1 MEQSAGAESHFLTPT
16 TVDVGMVNG
25 ISEAYGNAGLILRV
39 TPPSPEEIAALPEGS
54 VLIGLL
60 KPFED
65 KARLAAL
72 NARKITAFSLELLPR
87 ISRAQSMDAL
97 SSQASCAGYQCGLIA
112 AARCTKFFPM
122 LTTAAGT
129 IRPARVL
136 VIGAGVA
143 GLQAIATC
151 KRLGAMVEAYD
162 VRSAA
167 REQIESLGAKFVD
180 TGVSADGAGGYA
192 RDLTAEE
199 KAQQTEKLAK
209 AVAMSDVVITTA
221 AIPGKKAPII
231 ITTDMISRMKYGA
244 IIVDM
249 AAESGG
255 NCALTQPG
263 EHVIANDVN
272 IHGPLNLPSRMPTH
286 ASELY
291 AKNIY
296 NFISPWIKDGELVFD
311 WSDEVV
317 AGTLLC
323 KDGATVHGKI
333 KQILEKP
340 DGRPAR
346 ALYLHARRLHRLRD
360 HRQGA
365 GHPAHAADVRFQ
377 LHPRR
382 RVVGAMIMLGSAD
395 TPLQQAIGFFA
406 VALGA
411 ANAAGGYVVTERM
424 LAMFK
429 KKDGCVMT
437 LPLYVQGA
445 WFPAPCS
452 SSRPERH
459 EFAGQCAQGHRLG
472 RLRHADRHCR
482 HFPRPRPEEHRADG
496 TGAGHRGGGC
506 LDFRQEG
513 QDDRH
518 AADGRHLQRHGRRCG
533 GGDCRHRV
541 RQGATHSTGSRRW
554 ACSAR

>member
-1 MEQSAGAESHFLTPT
+1 MPLSIAVARERTPGESRVALVPETAKKFVALGASLRMEQSAGTESHFLDSDYA
-16 TVDVGMVNG
+16 DVSMVNG
-25 ISEAYGNAGLILRV
+25 IAEAYGPAQLILRV
-39 TPPSPEEIAALPEGS
+39 TPPSAEEIAALPEGS

-65 KARLAAL
+65 RARLAAL
-72 NARKITAFSLELLPR
+72 NARRITAFALELLPR

-97 SSQASCAGYQCGLIA
+97 SSQGSCAGYQCGLIA

-151 KRLGAMVEAYD
+151 KRLGAMVDAYD

-192 RDLTAEE
+192 RELTVDE
-199 KAQQTEKLAK
+199 KAAQTEKLAK
-209 AVAMSDVVITTA
+209 AVALSDVVITTA
-221 AIPGKKAPII
+221 AIPGKRAPII
-231 ITTDMISRMKYGA
+231 ITVDMIKRMKYGA

-272 IHGPLNLPSRMPTH
+272 IHGPLNLSSRMPTH

-311 WSDEVV
+311 WDDEIV

-323 KDGATVHGKI
+323 KDGITVNAAV
-333 KQILEKP
+333 KQI
-340 DGRPAR
+340 
-346 ALYLHARRLHRLRD
+346 
-360 HRQGA
+360 
-365 GHPAHAADVRFQ
+365 
-377 LHPRR
+377 
-382 RVVGAMIMLGSAD
+382 M
-395 TPLQQAIGFFA
+395 
-406 VALGA
+406 
-411 ANAAGGYVVTERM
+411 
-424 LAMFK
+424 
-429 KKDGCVMT
+429 
-437 LPLYVQGA
+437 
-445 WFPAPCS
+445 
-452 SSRPERH
+452 
-459 EFAGQCAQGHRLG
+459 
-472 RLRHADRHCR
+472 
-482 HFPRPRPEEHRADG
+482 
-496 TGAGHRGGGC
+496 
-506 LDFRQEG
+506 
-513 QDDRH
+513 
-518 AADGRHLQRHGRRCG
+518 
-533 GGDCRHRV
+533 GD
-541 RQGATHSTGSRRW
+541 A
-554 ACSAR
+554 

>member
-1 MEQSAGAESHFLTPT
+1 MSLSIAVARERAPGESRVALVPETAKKFAALGASLRMEQSAGAESHFLDTDY
-16 TVDVGMVNG
+16 VDVGMVNG

-65 KARLAAL
+65 KARLDAL

-263 EHVIANDVN
+263 EHVVANDVN

-286 ASELY
+286 ASELF

-323 KDGATVHGKI
+323 KDGATVNGKI
-333 KQILEKP
+333 KQIFGE
-340 DGRPAR
+340 A
-346 ALYLHARRLHRLRD
+346 
-360 HRQGA
+360 
-365 GHPAHAADVRFQ
+365 
-377 LHPRR
+377 
-382 RVVGAMIMLGSAD
+382 
-395 TPLQQAIGFFA
+395 
-406 VALGA
+406 
-411 ANAAGGYVVTERM
+411 
-424 LAMFK
+424 
-429 KKDGCVMT
+429 
-437 LPLYVQGA
+437 
-445 WFPAPCS
+445 
-452 SSRPERH
+452 
-459 EFAGQCAQGHRLG
+459 
-472 RLRHADRHCR
+472 
-482 HFPRPRPEEHRADG
+482 
-496 TGAGHRGGGC
+496 
-506 LDFRQEG
+506 
-513 QDDRH
+513 
-518 AADGRHLQRHGRRCG
+518 
-533 GGDCRHRV
+533 
-541 RQGATHSTGSRRW
+541 
-554 ACSAR
+554 

>member
-1 MEQSAGAESHFLTPT
+1 
-16 TVDVGMVNG
+16 
-25 ISEAYGNAGLILRV
+25 
-39 TPPSPEEIAALPEGS
+39 
-54 VLIGLL
+54 
-60 KPFED
+60 
-65 KARLAAL
+65 
-72 NARKITAFSLELLPR
+72 
-87 ISRAQSMDAL
+87 
-97 SSQASCAGYQCGLIA
+97 
-112 AARCTKFFPM
+112 M

-209 AVAMSDVVITTA
+209 AVALSDVVITTA

-291 AKNIY
+291 AKNLY

-323 KDGATVHGKI
+323 KDGATVNGV

-365 GHPAHAADVRFQ
+365 GHPAHAADVRLQ
-377 LHPRR
+377 LHSRR
-382 RVVGAMIMLGSAD
+382 RGRRRHDHARLGRYTIA
-395 TPLQQAIGFFA
+395 T
-406 VALGA
+406 
-411 ANAAGGYVVTERM
+411 
-424 LAMFK
+424 
-429 KKDGCVMT
+429 
-437 LPLYVQGA
+437 
-445 WFPAPCS
+445 
-452 SSRPERH
+452 
-459 EFAGQCAQGHRLG
+459 GHRL
-472 RLRHADRHCR
+472 LRG
-482 HFPRPRPEEHRADG
+482 RPR
-496 TGAGHRGGGC
+496 RGQC
-506 LDFRQEG
+506 RWRL
-513 QDDRH
+513 
-518 AADGRHLQRHGRRCG
+518 
-533 GGDCRHRV
+533 CRHRTHARHV
-541 RQGATHSTGSRRW
+541 QEEGRRNDATSLRSRRLVPG
-554 ACSAR
+554 ALLFISA

>member
-1 MEQSAGAESHFLTPT
+1 MSLNIAVVRERLPGESRVALVPETAKKFTALGAKLCMEQSAGTESHFLDSDYA
-16 TVDVGMVNG
+16 DVRMVGG
-25 ISEAYGNAGLILRV
+25 IAEAYGAAQLILRV
-39 TPPSPEEIAALPEGS
+39 TPPSPEEIAAMPEGA

-72 NARKITAFSLELLPR
+72 NAKRITAFSLELLPR

-151 KRLGAMVEAYD
+151 KRLGAMVDAYD
-162 VRSAA
+162 VRAAA

-180 TGVSADGAGGYA
+180 TGVAADGTGGYA
-192 RDLTAEE
+192 RELTAEE
-199 KAQQTEKLAK
+199 KAAQAEKLTK
-209 AVAMSDVVITTA
+209 AVAMADVVITTA

-231 ITTDMISRMKYGA
+231 ITTEMIGRMKYGA

-291 AKNIY
+291 AKNLY
-296 NFISPWIKDGELVFD
+296 NFLSPWIKDGEMNID
-311 WSDEVV
+311 WSDDVV

-323 KDGATVHGKI
+323 KDGVTVHSVV
-333 KQILEKP
+333 KQ
-340 DGRPAR
+340 
-346 ALYLHARRLHRLRD
+346 
-360 HRQGA
+360 
-365 GHPAHAADVRFQ
+365 V
-377 LHPRR
+377 
-382 RVVGAMIMLGSAD
+382 LGEA
-395 TPLQQAIGFFA
+395 
-406 VALGA
+406 
-411 ANAAGGYVVTERM
+411 
-424 LAMFK
+424 
-429 KKDGCVMT
+429 
-437 LPLYVQGA
+437 
-445 WFPAPCS
+445 
-452 SSRPERH
+452 
-459 EFAGQCAQGHRLG
+459 
-472 RLRHADRHCR
+472 
-482 HFPRPRPEEHRADG
+482 
-496 TGAGHRGGGC
+496 
-506 LDFRQEG
+506 
-513 QDDRH
+513 
-518 AADGRHLQRHGRRCG
+518 
-533 GGDCRHRV
+533 
-541 RQGATHSTGSRRW
+541 
-554 ACSAR
+554 